1 MLNVGILDVVH
12 DHIHLTNRPYR
23 CSIVLPEQ
31 SQLTSIAALL
41 LNILLAVNKHTAAA
55 DRGIVYFHVF
65 LRLNDS
71 HHQLNDS

>member
-41 LNILLAVNKHTAAA
+41 LNILLAVN
-55 DRGIVYFHVF
+55 I
-65 LRLNDS
+65 LLNEV
-71 HHQLNDS
+71 